1 MAKPTAA
8 TCPIHHGSDIH
19 LTVADNSQS
28 LLQTFDYVW
37 ARTLARIDDLS
48 DHEYLWEPVPDCW
61 TLRRQPDG
69 RWTLDGG
76 GGGGPA
82 PDPVPITTI
91 AWRIGHFGAMA
102 LGGFAT
108 MRFDARL
115 TEEASELPGTA
126 SGVRT
131 FLEANYRAW
140 HSALAGL
147 DEAGWKAPLGPTW
160 GEYADDNTFD
170 LALHI
175 LDEVV
180 HHSAEVGLMRD
191 LYSKRASLQTGDS

>member
-1 MAKPTAA
+1 V
-8 TCPIHHGSDIH
+8 S
-19 LTVADNSQS
+19 DNSQS
-28 LLQTFDYVW
+28 LLRTFDYVW
-37 ARTLARIDDLS
+37 ARTLARVDGLS
-48 DHEYLWEPVPDCW
+48 DHEYFWEPVPSCW
-61 TLRRQPDG
+61 TLRRGADG

-91 AWRIGHFGAMA
+91 AWRIGHLGGMA
-102 LGGFAT
+102 LGGFTT
-108 MRFDARL
+108 MRFDVSVAQD
-115 TEEASELPGTA
+115 AKELPGTA
-126 SGVRT
+126 HGVRT
-131 FLEANYRAW
+131 FLEANYQAW
-140 HSALAGL
+140 RGALGDL
-147 DEAGWKAPLGPTW
+147 DEAGWNAPLGPSW

-191 LYSKRASLQTGDS
+191 LYSHLAGVLKES